1 MKITR
6 IALVTA
12 LIVLSIFA
20 NFVVIRYGA
29 KYVIEADF
37 YGKLSAA
44 YDVAGR
50 KGLDNELGKMIS
62 GRAGKRQALL
72 AEDFRDNLAGIADVE
87 AFIDRSLEQDKRMV
101 RLLQNL
107 RFWAFTLIVLLLIA
121 KILLGR
127 KPKRE

>member
-1 MKITR
+1 
-6 IALVTA
+6 
-12 LIVLSIFA
+12 
-20 NFVVIRYGA
+20 
-29 KYVIEADF
+29 
-37 YGKLSAA
+37 
-44 YDVAGR
+44 
-50 KGLDNELGKMIS
+50 MIS